1 MKNIK
6 ELVPVD
12 YSNQRVLTTAQVAE
26 AYETSVN
33 NIKKNF
39 NANKEQFTE
48 GVHYFNL
55 TGDAL
60 REFKNRVTHGDL
72 VGARARSLLLWTE
85 HGALLHCKM
94 INTDA
99 AWKVFQD
106 LSNFYFAH
114 RNDDTDA
121 LKAEIAALKKENA
134 ALKANRPVAKPIPL
148 DNWLKF
154 LFGEDFVNGRVK
166 K

>member
-48 GVHYFNL
+48 GTHYFKV
-55 TGDAL
+55 TGEAL
-60 REFKNRVTHGDL
+60 KRLQVTAGYL
-72 VGARARSLLLWTE
+72 QISSKARSLLLWTE